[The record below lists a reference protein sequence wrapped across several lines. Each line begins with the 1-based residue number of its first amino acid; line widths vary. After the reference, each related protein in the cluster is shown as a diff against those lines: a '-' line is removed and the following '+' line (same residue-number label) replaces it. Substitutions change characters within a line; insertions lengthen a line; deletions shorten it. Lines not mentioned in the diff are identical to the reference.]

1 MRGIRFWQAVAVD
14 ALIGAYAAAVLYR
27 IVWSHMLVGT
37 GAAGA
42 VTGVELAA
50 YGVVAL
56 LVAAL
61 GMRWRL
67 TPGAALLAGKELTEG
82 QRKALLHVGLSLVVL
97 TIWAGWVV
105 TRVSPLELFS
115 AEGLRSA
122 GRLFGALLT
131 PEFSILDQALA
142 AMVQTIYIAL
152 MATLFGL
159 PAALLL
165 GFLAARNVM
174 RRHPVTF
181 ALYAVLR
188 VLINFTRSVEPLIWA
203 VIFSVWVGIG
213 PFAGMLAMTVHT
225 VVALAKLYS
234 EQVESVDP
242 GLIEAVEST
251 GAHPV
256 QVVWFAIVPQVLLP
270 FLAFTIYRWDSNVR
284 MATVIGLVGGGGIG
298 TLLMQYQGLAR
309 WHEVGMLV
317 LVIAATV
324 WVLDYFSARIREALA

>member
-1 MRGIRFWQAVAVD
+1 MSCRRWQAVVLDVLA
-14 ALIGAYAAAVLYR
+14 GAYGAVLLYR
-27 IVWSHMLVGT
+27 IVWFHMVRGIEPPPVSLGEGLSYAVVG
-37 GAAGA
+37 
-42 VTGVELAA
+42 
-50 YGVVAL
+50 L
-56 LVAAL
+56 LVAAIGLRFRCTL
-61 GMRWRL
+61 GAWTIGADSL
-67 TPGAALLAGKELTEG
+67 TGWQRQCVLHAGLVLL
-82 QRKALLHVGLSLVVL
+82 VL
-97 TIWAGWVV
+97 TVWTGWIV
-105 TRVSPLELFS
+105 TKVSPLELFS

-131 PEFSILDQALA
+131 PELAIVDRAVA

-152 MATLFGL
+152 MATLVGL
-159 PAALLL
+159 PPALLL

-174 RRHPVTF
+174 RHHVVTF
-181 ALYAVLR
+181 ALYGLLR
-188 VLINFTRSVEPLIWA
+188 VIINFARSVEPLIWA

-225 VVALAKLYS
+225 VAALAKLYS

-242 GLIEAVEST
+242 GLLEAIEAT

-256 QVVWFAIVPQVLLP
+256 QVVWFGIVPQVVLP

-309 WHEVGMLV
+309 WHEVGLIV
-317 LVIAATV
+317 LLIAAVV
-324 WVLDYFSARIREALA
+324 WMMDYLSARLREMIA